1 MRRSSFFVVEAVY
14 QPFPMRDGRLAQAWR
29 HHPAYWRPRHF
40 HAEPELNLVL
50 RGEARVAIGKTE
62 YRLGPGEFVVFAP
75 GQDHALLE
83 ASSDLDLFVIALE
96 PELAERAF
104 GTTVPRSMGVGHVDD
119 DSAPAIEEIL
129 SVSASDSEDIEGREQ
144 LVNLF
149 REFESR
155 LDEAHATSRRA
166 LSGLL
171 TDPSVGQ
178 GEMAARIAT
187 APAEL
192 SRKFHGSWGVPF
204 VEMRARHRLIR
215 FIGEVDRGASYTRAA
230 YTAGFGSY
238 AQLHRVFHRSLGIT
252 PREYFSGARS
262 GIDEACL
269 IEGMLATGVR

>member
-1 MRRSSFFVVEAVY
+1 
-14 QPFPMRDGRLAQAWR
+14 MRDGRLAQAWR

-50 RGEARVAIGKTE
+50 RGEARVAVGKTE
-62 YRLGPGEFVVFAP
+62 RRLGPGEFLVFAP

-96 PELAERAF
+96 PELAERAL
-104 GTTVPRSMGVGHVDD
+104 GTLVPRSLGVGHAEGSV
-119 DSAPAIEEIL
+119 APAIAEFL
-129 SVSASDSEDIEGREQ
+129 SVAASDSEDVEGRER
-144 LVNLF
+144 LVSLF
-149 REFESR
+149 REFASR

-166 LSGLL
+166 LSALL

-192 SRKFHGSWGVPF
+192 SRKFHGAWGVPF

-230 YTAGFGSY
+230 FTAGFGSY
-238 AQLHRVFHRSLGIT
+238 AQLHRVFSRSLGTT
-252 PREYFSGARS
+252 PREYFAGARS
-262 GIDEACL
+262 GIDAACL
-269 IEGMLATGVR
+269 VEDSFATGADTTRVRAR